1 MAKVLVVDDH
11 PDVVR
16 LIQVA
21 LQKEHEVLTAYDGE
35 EALRVVAESSP
46 DLVIL
51 DVMMPTLDGY
61 RVLNRLREDAAT
73 NHLPVLML
81 TAKDEPHD
89 IHLGLSL
96 GADYYISK
104 PFNPRD
110 IAALVR
116 HHLAVPADE

>member
-21 LQKEHEVLTAYDGE
+21 LEKEHEVLTAYNGE
-35 EALRVVAESSP
+35 EALQVVAESQP

-51 DVMMPTLDGY
+51 DVMMPVLDGY

-89 IHLGLSL
+89 IHLGLTL

-116 HHLAVPADE
+116 HHLAASE